1 MGKKNKK
8 LVYIAK
14 RTTSEKKINIIKKIG
29 IKVIIHDLP
38 VELKFL
44 KNSKTKVP
52 EIICSFG
59 SAADK
64 TFPMIY
70 KGSKVKLI
78 IIKELIKYDFFSNY
92 FKLYKE
98 LMLKAKLEKNII
110 EL

>member
-1 MGKKNKK
+1 
-8 LVYIAK
+8 
-14 RTTSEKKINIIKKIG
+14 
-29 IKVIIHDLP
+29 
-38 VELKFL
+38 
-44 KNSKTKVP
+44 
-52 EIICSFG
+52 
-59 SAADK
+59 
-64 TFPMIY
+64 MIY